1 MSRITITGGAGRV
14 AAAVRP
20 RLALAGH
27 AVHLLDVRAPADL
40 APTETAQEVDVTDVE
55 ALTEAFRGSD
65 LVVHLASYPD
75 ERSWAEIR
83 DLNVESAWT
92 THEAVHRAGVP
103 RVLAASSVH
112 AVGFLPVAEAAHETV
127 PAPRPDTLYGVSKVL
142 LEALGSLYADR
153 HGHVV
158 VSARI
163 MTSEPEPSTARS
175 LGTWFSPDD
184 AARLVEAALA
194 LDEPGHHVVWGVS
207 RNTRCP
213 VSHAAGEAIGFL
225 ARDDAEAW
233 ADRFDERE
241 KLAAARDVVGGPMAA
256 EPLGGPRT

>member
-1 MSRITITGGAGRV
+1 MGRITITGGAGRV
-14 AAAVRP
+14 ATAVRP
-20 RLALAGH
+20 HLAAAGH
-27 AVHLLDVRAPADL
+27 AVHLLDLEPPADL
-40 APTETAQEVDVTDVE
+40 AATETSQALDVTDLD
-55 ALTEAFRGSD
+55 ALTEAVRGSD
-65 LVVHLASYPD
+65 LLVHLASHAD
-75 ERSWAEIR
+75 ERTWPEIR
-83 DLNVESAWT
+83 DLNLESAWT
-92 THEAVHRAGVP
+92 AHEAAHRAGVP

-112 AVGFLPVAEAAHETV
+112 AVGFLPVAEAARDDV

-142 LEALGSLYADR
+142 LEAIGSLYADR

-175 LGTWFSPDD
+175 LGTWLSPAD

-194 LDEPGHHVVWGVS
+194 LDVPGHHVVWGVS

-225 ARDDAEAW
+225 ARDDAEAH
-233 ADRFDERE
+233 ADRFDDAD
-241 KLAAARDVVGGPMAA
+241 KLAAARDVLGGTMAA
-256 EPLGGPRT
+256 EPMGTRQG